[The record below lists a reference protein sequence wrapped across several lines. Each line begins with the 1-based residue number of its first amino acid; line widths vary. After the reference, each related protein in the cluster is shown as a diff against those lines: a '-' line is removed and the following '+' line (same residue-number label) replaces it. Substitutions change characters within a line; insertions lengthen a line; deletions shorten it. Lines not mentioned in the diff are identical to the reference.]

1 MYRRWSNKDVSKTKN
16 YSPKGRF
23 VRDARSAIC
32 SQKCQTH
39 DFNHENNLINFKA
52 KLFAKHRKFYLFDML
67 FINERVITFSSIIF
81 SKLHFSRNYDKLQKN
96 YPCLEINKQMQYKHN
111 RYQNIIT
118 NHADQCFN
126 GKHLRTDIFSYQSSK
141 LHNASWT

>member
-1 MYRRWSNKDVSKTKN
+1 
-16 YSPKGRF
+16 
-23 VRDARSAIC
+23 
-32 SQKCQTH
+32 
-39 DFNHENNLINFKA
+39 
-52 KLFAKHRKFYLFDML
+52 ML
-67 FINERVITFSSIIF
+67 FIYERVITFSNIIF

-96 YPCLEINKQMQYKHN
+96 YPCLKINKKMQYKNN

-141 LHNASWT
+141 LHNAS